1 LKGSKSSLAVFFPA
15 ILIHRFISIQSPSL
29 LDQLAGFTCQPEC
42 LNREWVPIYD
52 WHCYQ
57 VMAGKKKSKTSDN
70 TIATNR
76 VVRHDYSIEDDL
88 EVGIV
93 LEGWEVKS
101 LRDNNLQL
109 KESYVMAKN
118 GELWLI
124 GAHISALNTVSTH
137 INPVATRT
145 RKLLAHQREI
155 YRLMAMVDRK
165 GYTIVAL
172 SAYWI
177 RGRAKI
183 KLGMAKGK
191 KSHDKRASEKDR
203 DWQRDKSRIM
213 KHS

>member
-1 LKGSKSSLAVFFPA
+1 
-15 ILIHRFISIQSPSL
+15 
-29 LDQLAGFTCQPEC
+29 
-42 LNREWVPIYD
+42 
-52 WHCYQ
+52 
-57 VMAGKKKSKTSDN
+57 MATKKKSKTSGN

-101 LRDNNLQL
+101 LRNNNLQL

-124 GAHISALNTVSTH
+124 GAHISPLNTVSTH
-137 INPVATRT
+137 IKPIATRT

-155 YRLMAMVDRK
+155 VRLMALVDRK

-177 RGRAKI
+177 RGRAKV

-191 KSHDKRASEKDR
+191 KSHDKRATEKDR

-213 KHS
+213 KHA

>member
-1 LKGSKSSLAVFFPA
+1 
-15 ILIHRFISIQSPSL
+15 
-29 LDQLAGFTCQPEC
+29 
-42 LNREWVPIYD
+42 
-52 WHCYQ
+52 
-57 VMAGKKKSKTSDN
+57 MASKKKSKTSDN

-76 VVRHDYSIEDDL
+76 VVLHDYSVEDDL

-101 LRDNNLQL
+101 LRNNNLQL

-124 GAHISALNTVSTH
+124 GAHISALNTASTH
-137 INPVATRT
+137 ISPIATRT

-155 YRLMAMVDRK
+155 NRLMAMVDRK